1 MRMGACR
8 PGFSLSIMGDGKTKI
23 IIVDILESLRHQEE
37 NIMIRMNWKKVMA
50 GAMLSA
56 AVMGSYT
63 YGSTTTYAAAASTAQ
78 VTVQQGQAKGN
89 VNLRSKPSTSGII
102 VAQIKKGEKV
112 EVINKTSSSWYEVKT
127 STGKQ
132 GYASSKYITVSSSNT
147 GNGGNSSN
155 DNSNSNTN
163 SSAVIEKVIQ
173 TGMKYLGTPY
183 EYGSDRNNTKTFDCS
198 DFVRQAYL
206 EGAGIK
212 LPSNSRT
219 QGAWIKDKGTD
230 VSKISQLKRG
240 DLVFFM
246 SYKSSSA
253 SSYAGIDKSKERITH
268 VAIYLGDNKLLHTY
282 SQKSGGVLVGDF
294 SSSWKNRFLFGGSV
308 L

>member
-1 MRMGACR
+1 MH
-8 PGFSLSIMGDGKTKI
+8 K
-23 IIVDILESLRHQEE
+23 
-37 NIMIRMNWKKVMA
+37 NWKKIMA
-50 GAMLSA
+50 GALLSGA
-56 AVMGSYT
+56 IIGSYT
-63 YGSTTTYAAAASTAQ
+63 LGPVTHAAAASTTQA
-78 VTVQQGQAKGN
+78 TVQQGQATGN
-89 VNLRSKPSTSGII
+89 VNMRSLPSTSGKI
-102 VAQIKKGEKV
+102 VAKIKKGEKV
-112 EVINKTSSSWYEVKT
+112 QIIAKSSSKWYQVKT
-127 STGKQ
+127 SAGKQ
-132 GYASSKYITVSSSNT
+132 GYASSKYIKVLSSSNQ
-147 GNGGNSSN
+147 GSGGSSSN
-155 DNSNSNTN
+155 GNENSNTS

-183 EYGSDRNNTKTFDCS
+183 EYGSDRNTTTTFDCS

-219 QGAWIKDKGTD
+219 QGAWIKEKGTD
-230 VSKISQLKRG
+230 VSKLSELKRG

-246 SYKSSSA
+246 SYKGSSS
-253 SSYAGIDKSKERITH
+253 SDYAGVDKSKERITH